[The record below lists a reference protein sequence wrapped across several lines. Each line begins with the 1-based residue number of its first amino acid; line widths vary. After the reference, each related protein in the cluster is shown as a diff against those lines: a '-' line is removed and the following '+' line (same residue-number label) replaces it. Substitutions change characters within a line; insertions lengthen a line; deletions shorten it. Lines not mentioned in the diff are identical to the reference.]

1 MTQPARTMPWL
12 SLLEQCYDS
21 TCRSNAMSQQC
32 LPETKSQNNAMTL
45 SMKSSEIWSQVLAAC
60 LIHQSWNDK
69 TQIWPSITGGWQNPN
84 LTINYWWMTKPKS
97 DHQLLVD
104 DKTQIWPSIT
114 GGWQNPNLT
123 INYWWI
129 PQPENDMAKWH
140 ELLTL
145 PDALNSGTTTDCS
158 TDFTLS
164 IDKSCNDRSH
174 KCHHSRHKTT
184 TIKQHTNTMTYSYKC
199 RS

>member
-60 LIHQSWNDK
+60 LIHQSWN
-69 TQIWPSITGGWQNPN
+69 
-84 LTINYWWMTKPKS
+84 
-97 DHQLLVD
+97 

>member
-1 MTQPARTMPWL
+1 MTQPAEAMPCLNSACQKQCHKIMPWPCL
-12 SLLEQCYDS
+12 WKVLKSEAKYWRLVLFISLE
-21 TCRSNAMSQQC
+21 
-32 LPETKSQNNAMTL
+32 
-45 SMKSSEIWSQVLAAC
+45 
-60 LIHQSWNDK
+60 
-69 TQIWPSITGGWQNPN
+69 
-84 LTINYWWMTKPKS
+84 MTKPKS